1 MGAHGARRTVGGF
14 LPSPSATVL
23 WVEGLAPLIL
33 GGSLSDKG
41 GLVPADSL
49 CQMLCSTGVYN
60 SRARAM
66 RTYMRGGVNGTIVP
80 ESVVRTWRLPR

>member
-14 LPSPSATVL
+14 LPSPFATVL

-41 GLVPADSL
+41 ERVRVGFSSSGEGEGDGAPWVPL
-49 CQMLCSTGVYN
+49 LFFH
-60 SRARAM
+60 
-66 RTYMRGGVNGTIVP
+66 
-80 ESVVRTWRLPR
+80 